1 MCQNIKFYILNTQFL
16 FVSYLSVCQFPHQK
30 DGEKKNIQEN
40 SQKTVLKLS
49 FLHAEQSAGAPDT
62 FKHKV
67 QLPSKV
73 TVSAE
78 IQKTKSAK
86 TIVS

>member
-1 MCQNIKFYILNTQFL
+1 MGK
-16 FVSYLSVCQFPHQK
+16 
-30 DGEKKNIQEN
+30 KKNIQEN
-40 SQKTVLKLS
+40 SQKTLLKLS
-49 FLHAEQSAGAPDT
+49 SLHAEQSAGAPDT

-67 QLPSKV
+67 RLPSKV

-86 TIVS
+86 NHSQLGTPAHTHLEINLN